1 MSNLNLDFPLT
12 NFEQLTL
19 NQMMIGLIQENPS
32 KKVIDAAIMTANV
45 CNTNRIKI
53 GLEPFK

>member
-19 NQMMIGLIQENPS
+19 DQMMIGLKQLEPS
-32 KKVIDAAIMTANV
+32 KKIIDAAIMTANV
-45 CNTNRIKI
+45 CNTNRIKA